1 MKVFC
6 VVLVCCCAPAL
17 CDAATFMK
25 TVGEDFRFSFGFNR
39 SQTGAGLL
47 CRNSC
52 RSDDVLMVAEGGG
65 AKSGRYEVRYEDGE
79 DRVQLVIRELRR
91 SDSGRYRYAEVDSA
105 SPRPHLDFE
114 IRVRGMC
121 AGGVISA
128 EPRVH
133 SSTEGGNV
141 TVRCSLNAAR
151 RDRKFFYRTDQEETL
166 VEAFGGR
173 AASSR
178 FSIQHDGGRTFSLT
192 ITGLK
197 MSDSGRYRC
206 GVGGPNAYNTCLE
219 FEIQVSGP
227 FILSRVG
234 CLMVVVLFLI
244 FLLLLYSWR
253 MKKSHSQS

>member
-1 MKVFC
+1 VRTDSRSL
-6 VVLVCCCAPAL
+6 VLTP
-17 CDAATFMK
+17 
-25 TVGEDFRFSFGFNR
+25 
-39 SQTGAGLL
+39 
-47 CRNSC
+47 
-52 RSDDVLMVAEGGG
+52 
-65 AKSGRYEVRYEDGE
+65 
-79 DRVQLVIRELRR
+79 
-91 SDSGRYRYAEVDSA
+91 
-105 SPRPHLDFE
+105 
-114 IRVRGMC
+114 GMC

-206 GVGGPNAYNTCLE
+206 GVGGPNAYNT
-219 FEIQVSGP
+219 S

-253 MKKSHSQS
+253 MKKSHSRELLHH